1 MNDTSVRIFDIDI
14 ADMAYGGRGVGRH
27 DGKVCFLPGVLPGE
41 RVRAALVRERKDFL
55 EAAPLAILTASPAR
69 VTPACPLACGL
80 FQAANFRPDEL
91 YCPGCAYQHAAYEAE
106 LAIKQQQL
114 QGFLNRGC
122 DTEDLVVEAPVAAP
136 APLGYRNKMALHA
149 RRSGTETQLGY
160 FAPDNTT
167 IIDVPACPLVAPALN
182 EVLADQ
188 RAKPGFLHSLR
199 DGMTV
204 TFRHTVRDGAV
215 WWRGR
220 ASERDTWL
228 VEDTPLGPLSVPRNS
243 FFQVNPAVAGRL
255 VNAVT
260 ERLAASRPAAVV
272 DLYCGIGLFA
282 IAAARAGVPAV
293 TGVDSD
299 EGAIEAARYNARR
312 NGAPHI
318 AWAAA
323 TARNALAGMGTAA
336 PDTTVILDPPR
347 SGADRAMLQTIVR
360 HSPDRILYVSCAADT
375 MSRDVAGLTEAGYR
389 VLRSQLFDMFPRT
402 PHFESLTEL
411 TRG

>member
-1 MNDTSVRIFDIDI
+1 MNETSVRIFEIDI
-14 ADMAYGGRGVGRH
+14 ADMAYGGKGVGRH
-27 DGKVCFLPGVLPGE
+27 EGKVCFLPGVLPGE
-41 RVRAALVRERKDFL
+41 RVQAALVRERKDFL
-55 EAAPLAILTASPAR
+55 EAAPLAILVPSPAR
-69 VTPACPLACGL
+69 VAPACPLAGGL
-80 FQAANFRPDEL
+80 FHAANFRPDEMW
-91 YCPGCAYQHAAYEAE
+91 CPGCAYQHAAYKAE
-106 LAIKQQQL
+106 LAIKQQQF
-114 QGFLNRGC
+114 QGFLNRGAG
-122 DTEDLVVEAPVAAP
+122 TENFVAEEPVASP
-136 APLGYRNKMALHA
+136 APLGYRNKMALHV

-167 IIDVPACPLVAPALN
+167 IIDVPTCPLVAPPIN
-182 EVLADQ
+182 DVLAGL
-188 RAKPGFLHSLR
+188 RAKPGFLHGLR

-204 TFRHTVRDGAV
+204 TFRHTERDGAV

-228 VEDTPLGPLSVPRNS
+228 AEDMPLGPLSVPRNS
-243 FFQVNPAVAGRL
+243 FFQVNPAVAGKL
-255 VNAVT
+255 VSVVM

-299 EGAIEAARYNARR
+299 ADAIEAARYNARR
-312 NGAPHI
+312 QEVPHVVWVAAP
-318 AWAAA
+318 
-323 TARNALAGMGTAA
+323 ARNALAKMDKAA

-360 HSPDRILYVSCAADT
+360 YSPDRILYVSCAADT
-375 MSRDVAGLTEAGYR
+375 LSRDLAGLIEAGYR

-411 TRG
+411 ARE